1 MKFGLIDRFI
11 DKREGNKPLLYG
23 FAAEGVAEL
32 LPMVSEENREAVE
45 KGWLGEEQALEIL
58 HNLGYHV
65 ARIPDYVAELISAT
79 DPWLPK
85 YYQDSYLGI
94 SVFTTDFSM
103 EKFEDK
109 LQRAKEAVASQFVTE
124 ALDDWVSDMEN
135 TDWSFYKAHP
145 ENWMRTIYNMSDEDV
160 VKQLLLFKKEVE
172 PTALEEGYVPDSSEV
187 EIRDWSESLIHYLG

>member
-1 MKFGLIDRFI
+1 MKFGLL
-11 DKREGNKPLLYG
+11 DKREGNKSLLYG
-23 FAAEGVAEL
+23 FVAEGVAEL
-32 LPMVSEENREAVE
+32 LPMVSEEDKEAVE
-45 KGWLGEEQALEIL
+45 KGWFGEEKALEIL
-58 HNLGYHV
+58 DRLGYSV

-85 YYQDSYLGI
+85 FYRGSYLGI
-94 SVFTTDFSM
+94 SVFTTDFSV
-103 EKFEDK
+103 KNFEEK
-109 LQRAKEAVASQFVTE
+109 LQRAKEVVASQFVTE

-135 TDWSFYKAHP
+135 TDWGVYEVHP
-145 ENWMRTIYNMSDEDV
+145 EKWMRIIYNMSDEDV

>member
-1 MKFGLIDRFI
+1 MKFGLL
-11 DKREGNKPLLYG
+11 DKREGNKSLLYG
-23 FAAEGVAEL
+23 FVAKGVAEL
-32 LPMVSEENREAVE
+32 LPMVSEEDKEAVE
-45 KGWLGEEQALEIL
+45 KGWFGEEKALEIL
-58 HNLGYHV
+58 DRLGYSV

-85 YYQDSYLGI
+85 FYRGSYLGI
-94 SVFTTDFSM
+94 SVFTTDFSVKNFE
-103 EKFEDK
+103 EK
-109 LQRAKEAVASQFVTE
+109 LRRAKEAVNSQFVTE

-135 TDWSFYKAHP
+135 TDWGVYEVHP

>member
-1 MKFGLIDRFI
+1 MKFGLL
-11 DKREGNKPLLYG
+11 DKREGDKSLLYG
-23 FAAEGVAEL
+23 FVSEGVAEL
-32 LPMVSEENREAVE
+32 LPMVSEEDKEAVE
-45 KGWLGEEQALEIL
+45 KGWFGEERALEIL
-58 HNLGYHV
+58 DRLGYSV

-85 YYQDSYLGI
+85 FYQGSYLGI
-94 SVFTTDFSM
+94 SVFTTDFSVKNFE
-103 EKFEDK
+103 EK
-109 LQRAKEAVASQFVTE
+109 LRRAKEAVASQFVTE

-135 TDWSFYKAHP
+135 TDWGVYEIHP

>member
-1 MKFGLIDRFI
+1 MKFGLL
-11 DKREGNKPLLYG
+11 DKREGNKSLLYG
-23 FAAEGVAEL
+23 FVAEGVAEL
-32 LPMVSEENREAVE
+32 LPMVSEEDKEAVE
-45 KGWLGEEQALEIL
+45 KGWFGEEKALEIL
-58 HNLGYHV
+58 DRLGYSV

-85 YYQDSYLGI
+85 FYRGSYLGI
-94 SVFTTDFSM
+94 SVFTTDFSVKNFE
-103 EKFEDK
+103 EK
-109 LQRAKEAVASQFVTE
+109 LRRAKEAVASQFVTE

-135 TDWSFYKAHP
+135 TDWGVYEVHP
-145 ENWMRTIYNMSDEDV
+145 EKWMRIIYNMSDEDV

>member
-1 MKFGLIDRFI
+1 MKFGLID
-11 DKREGNKPLLYG
+11 KREGDKALRYG
-23 FAAEGVAEL
+23 FVAEGVAEL
-32 LPMVSEENREAVE
+32 LPMVSEEDKEAVE
-45 KGWLGEEQALEIL
+45 KGWFGEEKALEIL
-58 HNLGYHV
+58 DRLGYSV

-85 YYQDSYLGI
+85 FYRGSYLGI
-94 SVFTTDFSM
+94 SVFTTDFSVKNFE
-103 EKFEDK
+103 EK
-109 LQRAKEAVASQFVTE
+109 LRRAKEAVNSQFVTE

-135 TDWSFYKAHP
+135 TDWGVYEVHP

>member
-1 MKFGLIDRFI
+1 MKFGLL
-11 DKREGNKPLLYG
+11 DKREGNKSLLYG
-23 FAAEGVAEL
+23 FVAEGVAEL
-32 LPMVSEENREAVE
+32 LPMVSEEDKEAVE
-45 KGWLGEEQALEIL
+45 KGWFGEEKALEIL
-58 HNLGYHV
+58 DRLGYSV

-85 YYQDSYLGI
+85 FYRGSYLGI
-94 SVFTTDFSM
+94 SVFTTDFSV
-103 EKFEDK
+103 KNFEEK
-109 LQRAKEAVASQFVTE
+109 LQRAKEVVASQFVTE

-135 TDWSFYKAHP
+135 TDWSVYEVHP
-145 ENWMRTIYNMSDEDV
+145 EKWMRIIYNMSDEDV

>member
-1 MKFGLIDRFI
+1 MKFGLL
-11 DKREGNKPLLYG
+11 DKREGNKSLLYG
-23 FAAEGVAEL
+23 FVAEGVAEL
-32 LPMVSEENREAVE
+32 LPMVSEEDKEAVE
-45 KGWLGEEQALEIL
+45 KGWFGEEKALEIL
-58 HNLGYHV
+58 DRLGYSV

-85 YYQDSYLGI
+85 FYRGSYLGI
-94 SVFTTDFSM
+94 FVFTTDFSVKNFE
-103 EKFEDK
+103 EK
-109 LQRAKEAVASQFVTE
+109 LRRAKEAVASQFVTE

-135 TDWSFYKAHP
+135 TDWGVYEVHP

-172 PTALEEGYVPDSSEV
+172 PTALEEGYIPDSSEV

>member
-23 FAAEGVAEL
+23 FATEGVAEL

-85 YYQDSYLGI
+85 YYQGSYLGI
-94 SVFTTDFSM
+94 SVFKTDFSV
-103 EKFEDK
+103 EKFEEK
-109 LQRAKEAVASQFVTE
+109 LRRAKEAVASQFVTE

-135 TDWSFYKAHP
+135 TDWGVYEVHP
-145 ENWMRTIYNMSDEDV
+145 ENWMRNIYNMSDEDV
-160 VKQLLLFKKEVE
+160 VKQLLLFKKEEE
-172 PTALEEGYVPDSSEV
+172 PTALKEGYVPNSSEV
-187 EIRDWSESLIHYLG
+187 EIREWSEYLIHYLG